1 VGDPDYAKINLS
13 RSLIEMDQ
21 KEKAQEILLDLL
33 LDKTLS
39 EEKKKSAESLLNKI

>member
-1 VGDPDYAKINLS
+1 
-13 RSLIEMDQ
+13 MDQ